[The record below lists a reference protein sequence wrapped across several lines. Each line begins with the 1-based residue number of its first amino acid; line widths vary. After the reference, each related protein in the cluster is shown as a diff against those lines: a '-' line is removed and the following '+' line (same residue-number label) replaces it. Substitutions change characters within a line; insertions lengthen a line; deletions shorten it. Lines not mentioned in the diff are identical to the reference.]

1 MCRKVWTAYR
11 PAVDFMNRTQE
22 LAQRQ
27 LRFQQ
32 PFLVPVIPL
41 AAFLMSICYSTWVAA
56 ALVLAMIVALNSRRW
71 ARLRLIATVAIFAFA
86 FNAVCCLE
94 VAIIHSL
101 DLRRYMTVQ
110 MYSTLFAQLLGLWFI
125 LEFLIQT
132 WGRRQNGAPA
142 LCVCAVPP
150 WWSPYL

>member
-1 MCRKVWTAYR
+1 
-11 PAVDFMNRTQE
+11 MNRTQE

-27 LRFQQ
+27 LRFQL
-32 PFLVPVIPL
+32 PLFFPVIPI
-41 AAFLMSICYSTWVAA
+41 AAFLLSLCYSTWLAV

-71 ARLRLIATVAIFAFA
+71 ARLRFIATVAVFGFA

-94 VAIIHSL
+94 VAIISSL
-101 DLRRYMTVQ
+101 DLRRYMTLQ

-132 WGRRQNGAPA
+132 WGSGRMDLGYPAGAFEP
-142 LCVCAVPP
+142 
-150 WWSPYL
+150 